1 MRLRK
6 QITKAKKRK
15 KKKKLELPKR
25 KMCAAKGL

>member
-15 KKKKLELPKR
+15 KKKLQLPKR